1 MRRHRHH
8 LASPTRHR
16 TNRTLGTAAVALLVS
31 VSCGSSDTAGDTD
44 AADGDE
50 PATASATTAADA
62 ASTTGTGAGT
72 DGDASTTSTQP
83 PADDEVEPDDTNDT
97 SDAGGAPAEDTAPE
111 DDEDTAPEASDTG
124 AVEFPVT
131 VVDALGFE
139 HTFDEPARVGCV
151 VNLCREAFAGFGEP
165 PAATPFEASD
175 FFFPAGP
182 PEFVVTDINDLE
194 AWAGADIDVAVFGGP
209 ANQIHEIASDVTTVF
224 FVHTPGRTN
233 DGMTGIE
240 AVAENHRLLGT
251 IADRLPE
258 AEADIERLERAIA
271 TARSF
276 STPELADRT
285 VVNLFNGAAY
295 LMEFGDGDTEQS
307 TAFCSVLLEAALGS
321 CAEVDILAQEISA
334 EAFLE
339 LDPDVIAMQ
348 AGTLSVETRDDPI
361 WERLSAVQNGLA
373 YDSSG
378 TGYRFASARSLIWAL
393 QEFVHFT
400 VPGSGIPA
408 PGPLDD
414 FVPEASP
421 LVS

>member
-1 MRRHRHH
+1 MRSGRHH
-8 LASPTRHR
+8 PASPPLRRATRR
-16 TNRTLGTAAVALLVS
+16 LVVSAALLVAA
-31 VSCGSSDTAGDTD
+31 SCGGADSD
-44 AADGDE
+44 ADDDPSDE
-50 PATASATTAADA
+50 GSPATATDDEESTTAPTSPPSEDA
-62 ASTTGTGAGT
+62 ETTENTTQGAG
-72 DGDASTTSTQP
+72 
-83 PADDEVEPDDTNDT
+83 DETAEERTEET
-97 SDAGGAPAEDTAPE
+97 GG
-111 DDEDTAPEASDTG
+111 TG

-131 VVDALGFE
+131 VVDALGIE

-165 PAATPFEASD
+165 PAATPFEESS

-209 ANQIHEIASDVTTVF
+209 ANQIHEIAGDVTTVF

-258 AEADIERLERAIA
+258 AEADIARLQRAIA
-271 TARSF
+271 TARTF

-295 LMEFGDGDTEQS
+295 LMEFGDGDTERS

-348 AGTLSVETRDDPI
+348 AGALTVDTRDDPI
-361 WERLSAVQNGLA
+361 WARLSAVQAGLA

-393 QEFVHFT
+393 QEFVHFA